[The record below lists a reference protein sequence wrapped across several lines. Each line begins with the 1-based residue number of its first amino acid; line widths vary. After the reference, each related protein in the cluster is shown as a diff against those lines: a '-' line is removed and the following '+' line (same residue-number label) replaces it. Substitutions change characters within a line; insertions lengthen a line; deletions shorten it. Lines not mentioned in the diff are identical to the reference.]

1 MFILAEERSRDTIRN
16 LRYDFIISSL
26 AQQRKE
32 PQTTTPSS
40 HDDDDA
46 TTLRVSGWF
55 SYITSI
61 MIAAIIA

>member
-26 AQQRKE
+26 A
-32 PQTTTPSS
+32 QTTTPSS